1 MNSTERL
8 VVKAFFFAFEKS
20 MVKVFFISLLAM
32 FSFYEKHSKSYFS
45 FLCSQ
50 CFAFTKSIVKVIFH
64 FFARNVLL
72 LRKA

>member
-32 FSFYEKHSKSYFS
+32 FSFYEKHSKS
-45 FLCSQ
+45 
-50 CFAFTKSIVKVIFH
+50 IFH
-64 FFARNVLL
+64 FFAR
-72 LRKA
+72 KI